1 MDAATPID
9 TRDLPA
15 LQAALWDRHD
25 TIMTAEDVF
34 HLYEDRWRYI
44 DQAEM
49 DANEKALFERLVVDI
64 GKGVFLGR

>member
-1 MDAATPID
+1 MDIHTPID
-9 TRDLPA
+9 IRALPA

-25 TIMTAEDVF
+25 TVMTPEDLL

-44 DQAEM
+44 NPAEM
-49 DANEKALFERLVVDI
+49 DDHEKALFDRLVAEI